1 MTLNFLDHIKTIED
15 HRVMGM
21 VTYPLDEVLL
31 TTLVGLLC
39 RADDFDEIELLGQ
52 EQLSWLRQFLPFKE
66 GIPQAQTFRK
76 IFRLLDPQ
84 GLEKAFASWV
94 ADLQKQISGVVAIDG
109 KTLRGSKHDTTGK
122 DALHLVS
129 AYAHEAGLVIGQR
142 AVDAKSNEITAIPEL
157 LDLLI
162 LTEAI
167 VTIANH
173 LACAKIDAMGT
184 QKDITAKIR
193 ERKADYLLALKGNQG
208 TLHDDVVDFFDD
220 PVLSVDCPA
229 HKSTGVG
236 HGRVEERVCRAVDAR
251 SWLTERHPDWTDL
264 TSIAEVTATRT
275 NKKTGEIS
283 TETRYYIS
291 SLPPDPAVIAA
302 ACRSHWSVE
311 NNLHWQ
317 LDVTFR
323 EDACRTRKDHAPLN
337 FAIIRHAA
345 LNMLK
350 RDPSKMSLKRKR
362 LKAAVNSGFRETLL
376 AC

>member
-1 MTLNFLDHIKTIED
+1 MTTNFIDHIKAIED
-15 HRVMGM
+15 HRIMGM

-31 TTLVGLLC
+31 TTLVGVLC

-52 EQLSWLRQFLPFKE
+52 EHLNWLRQFLPFKD

-84 GLEKAFASWV
+84 ALEKAFSSWV

-109 KTLRGSKHDTTGK
+109 KTLRGSKHDAGGK
-122 DALHLVS
+122 DALHIVS

-142 AVDAKSNEITAIPEL
+142 AVDTKSNEITAIPEL

-162 LTEAI
+162 LNGAI
-167 VTIANH
+167 VT
-173 LACAKIDAMGT
+173 IDAMGT
-184 QKDITAKIR
+184 QKDIAAKIR
-193 ERKADYLLALKGNQG
+193 KRKADYVLALKGNQG
-208 TLHDDVVDFFDD
+208 TLHDDVEDFFND
-220 PVLSVDCPA
+220 PVLSADS
-229 HKSTGVG
+229 HDHRDTSFG
-236 HGRVEERVCRAVDAR
+236 HGRIEERVCRVADAR
-251 SWLTERHPDWTDL
+251 PWLNERHPDWVDL
-264 TSIAEVTATRT
+264 NTIVEIMATRT
-275 NKKTGEIS
+275 NKKTGAIS
-283 TETRYYIS
+283 RETRLYIS
-291 SLPPDPAVIAA
+291 SLPPDPVLIAA

-323 EDACRTRKDHAPLN
+323 EDECRTRKDHAPLN
-337 FAIIRHAA
+337 FAVIRHTA

-350 RDPSKMSLKRKR
+350 REPSKMSLKRKR
-362 LKAAVNSGFRETLL
+362 LKAAVNPEFRKMLL

>member
-1 MTLNFLDHIKTIED
+1 MTVNFLDHIKTIED

-52 EQLSWLRQFLPFKE
+52 EQLSWLRQFLPFKD

-94 ADLQKQISGVVAIDG
+94 ADLQNQISGVVAIDG
-109 KTLRGSKHDTTGK
+109 KTLRGSKHDTGGK

-162 LTEAI
+162 LTGAI
-167 VTIANH
+167 VT
-173 LACAKIDAMGT
+173 IDAMGT
-184 QKDITAKIR
+184 QKNITAKIK
-193 ERKADYLLALKGNQG
+193 ERKADYVLALKGNQG
-208 TLHDDVVDFFDD
+208 TLHDDVADFFDD
-220 PVLSVDCPA
+220 PVLSAGCPA
-229 HKSTGVG
+229 HMSTSVG
-236 HGRVEERVCRAVDAR
+236 HGRVEERVCRTVDVR
-251 SWLTERHPDWTDL
+251 SWLTERHPDWAGL

-275 NKKTGEIS
+275 DKKTGEIS

-291 SLPPDPAVIAA
+291 SLPPDPVVIAT
-302 ACRSHWSVE
+302 ACRSHWSIE

-362 LKAAVNSGFRETLL
+362 LKAAVNKEFRKTLL

>member
-1 MTLNFLDHIKTIED
+1 MTVNFLDHIKTIED

-39 RADDFDEIELLGQ
+39 RADDFDEIALLGQ
-52 EQLSWLRQFLPFKE
+52 EQLDWLRQFLPFKD

-94 ADLQKQISGVVAIDG
+94 ADLQKHISGVVAIDG
-109 KTLRGSKHDTTGK
+109 KTLRGSKHDSGGK

-129 AYAHEAGLVIGQR
+129 AYAHEAGLVVGQR
-142 AVDAKSNEITAIPEL
+142 AVNTKSNEITAIPEL
-157 LDLLI
+157 LDALVLAG
-162 LTEAI
+162 AI
-167 VTIANH
+167 VT
-173 LACAKIDAMGT
+173 IDAMGT
-184 QKDITAKIR
+184 QKDIAAKIR
-193 ERKADYLLALKGNQG
+193 ERKADYVLALKGNQG
-208 TLHDDVVDFFDD
+208 TLHDDVKDFFDD
-220 PVLSVDCPA
+220 PDLSAACPT
-229 HKSTGVG
+229 HRDTNLG
-236 HGRVEERVCRAVDAR
+236 HGRVEERVCRVVNAR
-251 SWLTERHPDWTDL
+251 SWLTERHPNWTDL

-275 NKKTGEIS
+275 DKKTGEIS
-283 TETRYYIS
+283 TQARYYIS

-350 RDPSKMSLKRKR
+350 REPSKMSLKRKR
-362 LKAAVNSGFRETLL
+362 LKAAINSEFRRTLL